1 MKKLVLLFVGAL
13 LCNSCFLI
21 QQGRIADGMCRPKRP
36 NFKLLKTPFKETD
49 KLVFDKTYLG
59 KSITSFALKFYSD
72 GRLIFFTS
80 QDGFTIKPSDT
91 FNKNWENAPNIGYWR
106 VEDNKIKVEYFLC
119 GDSGFYKREQGEIK
133 GDSIV
138 FIRLYFLL
146 LRESLFVKDIMF
158 CLICHL
164 SSETLQVYSYCKSV
178 TKIFFKA
185 CGEKIGDLRK
195 ICARLTEIFF
205 EADGEKF
212 GGLRKNSYLWI

>member
-1 MKKLVLLFVGAL
+1 MKKLALLFVGVL
-13 LCNSCFLI
+13 LCNSCFFMHK
-21 QQGRIADGMCRPKRP
+21 GTWGNGMCRPKRP

-91 FNKNWENAPNIGYWR
+91 FNKSWENAPNIGYWR

-119 GDSGFYKREQGEIK
+119 GDSGEREREQGEIK

-138 FIRLYFLL
+138 FYQTLFSPIKGKVV
-146 LRESLFVKDIMF
+146 RETYYV
-158 CLICHL
+158 L
-164 SSETLQVYSYCKSV
+164 SDMS
-178 TKIFFKA
+178 
-185 CGEKIGDLRK
+185 
-195 ICARLTEIFF
+195 F
-205 EADGEKF
+205 E
-212 GGLRKNSYLWI
+212 

>member
-1 MKKLVLLFVGAL
+1 MKKLTLLFVGAL

-21 QQGRIADGMCRPKRP
+21 QQGRIADGMCRPKHP

-80 QDGFTIKPSDT
+80 RDGFTIKPSDT
-91 FNKNWENAPNIGYWR
+91 FNKSWENAPNIGYWR

-133 GDSIV
+133 DDSIV
-138 FIRLYFLL
+138 FYQTLFSPIKGKVV
-146 LRESLFVKDIMF
+146 RERYYV
-158 CLICHL
+158 L
-164 SSETLQVYSYCKSV
+164 SDMS
-178 TKIFFKA
+178 
-185 CGEKIGDLRK
+185 
-195 ICARLTEIFF
+195 F
-205 EADGEKF
+205 E
-212 GGLRKNSYLWI
+212 

>member
-1 MKKLVLLFVGAL
+1 MKKLTLLFVGAL

-21 QQGRIADGMCRPKRP
+21 QQGRIADGMCRPKHP

-80 QDGFTIKPSDT
+80 RDGFTIKPSDT

-133 GDSIV
+133 DDSIV
-138 FIRLYFLL
+138 FYQTLFSPIKGKVV
-146 LRESLFVKDIMF
+146 RERYYV
-158 CLICHL
+158 L
-164 SSETLQVYSYCKSV
+164 SDMS
-178 TKIFFKA
+178 
-185 CGEKIGDLRK
+185 
-195 ICARLTEIFF
+195 F
-205 EADGEKF
+205 E
-212 GGLRKNSYLWI
+212 